1 MKYWLLVTDTWW
13 YRKKSTH
20 ATATIFWSMVFPI
33 WVLIIPHSSTRVL
46 CPGYSRILVAKR
58 RETGRETVG
67 EFLPISIPIISQ
79 GIFNMPF
86 SNFIFFHFQTAHL
99 LRHSAY
105 VCVCGMKWVTHAWS
119 TNRTLDDLSRFTA
132 KYLNPEGEA
141 VCPCYVLSA
150 WWGDTCTVASSM
162 QSE

>member
-1 MKYWLLVTDTWW
+1 VLVTSYW
-13 YRKKSTH
+13 YVVVSSH
-20 ATATIFWSMVFPI
+20 ATATIFLSMVFPI
-33 WVLIIPHSSTRVL
+33 WVLIIPDSSTRVL
-46 CPGYSRILVAKR
+46 CSGYSRNLVAKR
-58 RETGRETVG
+58 RETGREIVG
-67 EFLPISIPIISQ
+67 EFCLSVSLSYLKGSLTCRSAIY
-79 GIFNMPF
+79 FC
-86 SNFIFFHFQTAHL
+86 HFQTAPF
-99 LRHSAY
+99 LRHSAH

-150 WWGDTCTVASSM
+150 WWGDTCTVASYM